1 MRYVVISD
9 IHGNFPALQTVLM
22 DAQPF
27 DAVLCL
33 GDVVGYGPNPNECVE
48 RLQDFPFTC
57 IVGNHDWG
65 AIGRADLLI
74 FNNDARQALY
84 WTQQELSLENRDFL
98 SNLPTTVQMD
108 DFMLAHGSPREP
120 IWEYLVDA
128 RSARDNFTQFDFQ
141 VALVGHTH
149 LPLALEWSE
158 EHNQA
163 RILLPDWE
171 APLSLT
177 GRRLILNPGSVG
189 QPRDGDPRASYAI
202 LDVEQT
208 TPVTASWEFRRI
220 PYAVEITQERM
231 RARGLPQ
238 RLIDRLQM
246 GR

>member
-1 MRYVVISD
+1 MHYLVISD

-33 GDVVGYGPNPNECVE
+33 GDMIGYGPNPNECVE
-48 RLQDFPFTC
+48 RVQEFPLTC

-84 WTQQELSLENRDFL
+84 WTQHELTTDNRNFL
-98 SNLPTTVQMD
+98 SDLPTTVRID
-108 DFMLAHGSPREP
+108 DLLLAHGSPREP
-120 IWEYLVDA
+120 IWEYLVDV
-128 RSARDNFTQFDFQ
+128 RSAKENFVGYDFQ

-149 LPLALEWSE
+149 LPLALEWNAGM
-158 EHNQA
+158 NQT

-171 APLSLT
+171 APLSLA

-189 QPRDGDPRASYAI
+189 QPRDGDPRASYAM
-202 LDVEQT
+202 LDTDQMT
-208 TPVTASWEFRRI
+208 WEFRRI

-238 RLIDRLQM
+238 RLVDRLQM

>member
-9 IHGNFPALQTVLM
+9 IHGNFPALQMVLV

-27 DAVLCL
+27 DAILCL
-33 GDVVGYGPNPNECVE
+33 GDIVGYGPNPNECVE
-48 RLQDFPFTC
+48 RVQDFPLTA

-84 WTQQELSLENRDFL
+84 WTQHELSSENRKFL
-98 SNLPTTVQMD
+98 SDLPPTVQLD
-108 DFMLAHGSPREP
+108 GFLLAHGSPREP

-128 RSARDNFTQFDFQ
+128 RSARENFVAYDFH

-149 LPLALEWSE
+149 LPLALEWAE
-158 EHNQA
+158 GFNQA
-163 RILLPDWE
+163 RVLLPDWE
-171 APLSLT
+171 SSLSLNE
-177 GRRLILNPGSVG
+177 RRLILNPGSVG

-202 LDVEQT
+202 LDTEKMT
-208 TPVTASWEFRRI
+208 WEFRRI
-220 PYAVEITQERM
+220 AYAVEITQERM
-231 RARGLPQ
+231 RARGLPL
-238 RLIDRLQM
+238 RLIDRLQV